1 MTIDFSC
8 EKCEASFEIDA
19 ADVIEGSERLK
30 CPNCDAKAPQA
41 MGEDFSNALGDL
53 CKSIAALRKKFGV
66 SLSLETDD
74 LPAPYD
80 ADAEEDEEEEVDS
93 DEDLL
98 DAPAEDEEDY

>member
-41 MGEDFSNALGDL
+41 MADDFSNALGEL

-66 SLSLETDD
+66 SLALETDD

-80 ADAEEDEEEEVDS
+80 ADAEEEEEEVES
-93 DEDLL
+93 DEEDLL